1 MMIKICL
8 YSRVVISVELINV
21 CPYIRFANMLHFE
34 QQRGPSKTYDCRFL
48 YAYKGS
54 ATLHMMG
61 KTYQLQKGALA
72 IFQPGT
78 EYIICPTDSITLA
91 VFDFDYTQTH
101 NHTSDYLVPCSP
113 TDFRPEN
120 AHDQIIFTDAAALNQ
135 PFFHPNVKFLE
146 PEISE
151 IIKEFQVKKIFYR
164 EKNSVQFKNLLIDLT
179 RQQQLGNIHNDAVR
193 LVIQYIDQHPT
204 GRISNA
210 QIGLD
215 LNYNPNYLNKLMIQH
230 TGMSLHQYVLQ
241 SRLDYAMTLLHTT
254 DRSVND
260 IALELGFHS
269 LSHFS
274 NYFKKETGTTPML
287 YRRSGML

>member
-1 MMIKICL
+1 MD
-8 YSRVVISVELINV
+8 LINIS
-21 CPYIRFANMLHFE
+21 PYIRFANMLCFE

-48 YAYKGS
+48 YTFKGAATVQMAGQAYR
-54 ATLHMMG
+54 
-61 KTYQLQKGALA
+61 LQKGALV

-78 EYIICPTDSITLA
+78 EYVIHPTDSITLA
-91 VFDFDYTQTH
+91 VFDFDYTQAY
-101 NHTSDYLVPCSP
+101 NHTSDYLVPCPP
-113 TDFRPEN
+113 TVFQSEN
-120 AHDQIIFTDAAALNQ
+120 AHEQVHFTDTPALNE

-151 IIKEFQVKKIFYR
+151 IIKEFQVKRIFFR
-164 EKNSVQFKNLLIDLT
+164 EKNSVQFKNLLIDLI
-179 RQQQLGNIHNDAVR
+179 RHQQLGNIHNDVVR
-193 LVIQYIDQHPT
+193 QVIQYIDKHPT

-210 QIGLD
+210 QIGSD

-230 TGMSLHQYVLQ
+230 TGMTLHQYVLQ

-274 NYFKKETGTTPML
+274 NYFKKETGTTPVL

>member
-1 MMIKICL
+1 M
-8 YSRVVISVELINV
+8 ELINTV
-21 CPYIRFANMLHFE
+21 PYIRFANMLCFE
-34 QQRGPSKTYDCRFL
+34 QPRGPSKTYDCRFL
-48 YAYKGS
+48 YTFKGS
-54 ATLHMMG
+54 ATLHMTG
-61 KTYQLQKGALA
+61 KVYHMQKGALV
-72 IFQPGT
+72 IFQPNT
-78 EYIICPTDSITLA
+78 EYIICPTSSVTLA
-91 VFDFDYTQTH
+91 VFDFDYTQDY

-113 TDFRPEN
+113 TVFRPE
-120 AHDQIIFTDAAALNQ
+120 HGHEQIHFTDVPDLNQ
-135 PFFHPNVKFLE
+135 PFFHSNATFLE

-151 IIKEFQVKKIFYR
+151 IIKEFQVKKIFFR

-179 RQQQLGNIHNDAVR
+179 RHRQLGNIHNDTV
-193 LVIQYIDQHPT
+193 LQVIQYIDRHPT

-230 TGMSLHQYVLQ
+230 TGMTLHQYVLKC
-241 SRLDYAMTLLHTT
+241 RLDYAMTLLHTT

-274 NYFKKETGTTPML
+274 NYFKKETGTTPVL

>member
-1 MMIKICL
+1 M
-8 YSRVVISVELINV
+8 ELINI
-21 CPYIRFANMLHFE
+21 CPYIRFANMLCFE

-48 YAYKGS
+48 YTFKGC
-54 ATLHMMG
+54 ATLYMMG
-61 KTYQLQKGALA
+61 QTYHMQKGTLV

-78 EYIICPTDSITLA
+78 EYRIQPDDSITLA
-91 VFDFDYTQTH
+91 VFDFDYTQAH
-101 NHTSDYLVPCSP
+101 NHTSDYLVPCP
-113 TDFRPEN
+113 PADFRPEN
-120 AHDQIIFTDAAALNQ
+120 AHGQIDFTDAPALNQ

-179 RQQQLGNIHNDAVR
+179 RHRQLGNIHNDTVR
-193 LVIQYIDQHPT
+193 QVIQYIDQHPT

-230 TGMSLHQYVLQ
+230 TGMTLHQYVLQ
-241 SRLDYAMTLLHTT
+241 NRLDYAMTLLHTT

-274 NYFKKETGTTPML
+274 NYFKKETGTTPVL

>member
-1 MMIKICL
+1 M
-8 YSRVVISVELINV
+8 VIFVELIQIS
-21 CPYIRFANMLHFE
+21 PYIRFANMLCFE

-48 YAYKGS
+48 YTFKGS

-72 IFQPGT
+72 IFQPNT
-78 EYIICPTDSITLA
+78 EYIICPNNSVTLA
-91 VFDFDYTQTH
+91 VFDFDYTQTY
-101 NHTSDYLVPCSP
+101 NHTSDYLVPCAP
-113 TDFRPEN
+113 GLFRPEH
-120 AHDQIIFTDAAALNQ
+120 AHEHIQFTDAPGLNQ

-151 IIKEFQVKKIFYR
+151 IIKEFQVRKIFFR

-179 RQQQLGNIHNDAVR
+179 RHQQLGNIHNDTV
-193 LVIQYIDQHPT
+193 LQVIQYIDQHPT

-210 QIGLD
+210 QIGMD

-230 TGMSLHQYVLQ
+230 TGMTLHQYVLQ
-241 SRLDYAMTLLHTT
+241 NRLDYAMSLLHTT
-254 DRSVND
+254 DRSIND

-274 NYFKKETGTTPML
+274 NFFKKATGTTPVL

>member
-1 MMIKICL
+1 M
-8 YSRVVISVELINV
+8 ELINAA
-21 CPYIRFANMLHFE
+21 PYIRFANILCFE

-48 YAYKGS
+48 YTFKGS

-61 KTYQLQKGALA
+61 QSYHMQKGTLV

-78 EYIICPTDSITLA
+78 EYVICPTDSITLA
-91 VFDFDYTQTH
+91 VFDFDYTQSY
-101 NHTSDYLVPCSP
+101 NHTSDYLPPCP
-113 TDFRPEN
+113 PAVFKPED
-120 AHDQIIFTDAAALNQ
+120 AHEQVHFADAPALNQ

-146 PEISE
+146 PEIGE
-151 IIKEFQVKKIFYR
+151 IVKEFQVKKIFFR
-164 EKNSVQFKNLLIDLT
+164 EKNSVQFKSLLIDLT
-179 RQQQLGNIHNDAVR
+179 RHQQLGNIHNDTVR
-193 LVIQYIDQHPT
+193 QVIQYIDQHPT

-230 TGMSLHQYVLQ
+230 TGMTLHQYLLK
-241 SRLDYAMTLLHTT
+241 SRLEYAMTLLHTT

-274 NYFKKETGTTPML
+274 NYFKKETGTTPVL
-287 YRRSGML
+287 YRRGGML

>member
-1 MMIKICL
+1 M
-8 YSRVVISVELINV
+8 ELINTA
-21 CPYIRFANMLHFE
+21 PYIRFANMLCFE

-48 YAYKGS
+48 YTFKGA
-54 ATLHMMG
+54 ATLRMAG
-61 KTYQLQKGALA
+61 QEYQMRKGALV
-72 IFQPGT
+72 IFQPDT
-78 EYIICPTDSITLA
+78 EYVILPSEAITLA
-91 VFDFDYTQTH
+91 VFDFDYTQDY
-101 NHTSDYLVPCSP
+101 NHTSDYLVPCAP
-113 TDFRPEN
+113 LAFHPEN
-120 AHDQIIFTDAAALNQ
+120 AHAQVHFTDAPALNQ

-164 EKNSVQFKNLLIDLT
+164 EKNSVQFQNLLIDLT
-179 RQQQLGNIHNDAVR
+179 RHQQLGNIHNDVVR
-193 LVIQYIDQHPT
+193 QVIQYIDAHGT
-204 GRISNA
+204 GRITNV
-210 QIGLD
+210 QIGSD
-215 LNYNPNYLNKLMIQH
+215 LNDNPNYLNKLMLQH
-230 TGMSLHQYVLQ
+230 TGMTLHQYVLQ

>member
-1 MMIKICL
+1 M
-8 YSRVVISVELINV
+8 ELINV
-21 CPYIRFANMLHFE
+21 SPYIRFANMLCFE

-48 YAYKGS
+48 YTFKGC

-61 KTYQLQKGALA
+61 QVYHMQKGTLV

-78 EYIICPTDSITLA
+78 EYVISPTGSITLA
-91 VFDFDYTQTH
+91 VFDFDYTQAY
-101 NHTSDYLVPCSP
+101 NHTSDYLAPCP
-113 TDFRPEN
+113 LAAFQPEN
-120 AHDQIIFTDAAALNQ
+120 AHQPVCFTDAPALNE
-135 PFFHPNVKFLE
+135 PFVLANGKFLE
-146 PEISE
+146 PEINE
-151 IIKEFQVKKIFYR
+151 IIKEFQVKKIFFR
-164 EKNSVQFKNLLIDLT
+164 EKNSVQFKSLLIDLT
-179 RQQQLGNIHNDAVR
+179 RHQQLGNIHNDTVR
-193 LVIQYIDQHPT
+193 QVIQYIDQHPT

-210 QIGLD
+210 QIGSD

-230 TGMSLHQYVLQ
+230 TGMTLHQYVLQ

-274 NYFKKETGTTPML
+274 NYFKKETGTTPMQ
-287 YRRSGML
+287 YRRGGML

>member
-1 MMIKICL
+1 M
-8 YSRVVISVELINV
+8 ELINV
-21 CPYIRFANMLHFE
+21 CPYIRFANMLCFE

-48 YAYKGS
+48 YTFKGT
-54 ATLHMMG
+54 ATLHMTG
-61 KTYQLQKGALA
+61 KVFHLQKGALV
-72 IFQPGT
+72 IFQPNT
-78 EYIICPTDSITLA
+78 EYIICPTDAVTLA
-91 VFDFDYTQTH
+91 VFDFDYTQDY

-113 TDFRPEN
+113 AVFHPEH
-120 AHDQIIFTDAAALNQ
+120 AHRQIQFADAPALNQ

-151 IIKEFQVKKIFYR
+151 IIKEFQVKKIFFR

-179 RQQQLGNIHNDAVR
+179 RHQQLGNIHNDTV
-193 LVIQYIDQHPT
+193 LQVIQYIDQHPT

-230 TGMSLHQYVLQ
+230 TGMTLHQYVLQ
-241 SRLDYAMTLLHTT
+241 NRLDYAMTLLHTT
-254 DRSVND
+254 ERPIND

-274 NYFKKETGTTPML
+274 NYFKKETGTAPAL

>member
-1 MMIKICL
+1 M
-8 YSRVVISVELINV
+8 ELINTA
-21 CPYIRFANMLHFE
+21 PYIRFANMLCFE

-48 YAYKGS
+48 YTFKGS
-54 ATLHMMG
+54 AILHMTG
-61 KTYQLQKGALA
+61 QQYQMQKGTLV

-78 EYIICPTDSITLA
+78 EYIILPTDSITLA
-91 VFDFDYTQTH
+91 VFDFDYTQDY
-101 NHTSDYLVPCSP
+101 NHTSDYLVPCPP
-113 TDFRPEN
+113 TVFQPER
-120 AHDQIIFTDAAALNQ
+120 AHEQIHFVDVPALNQ

-151 IIKEFQVKKIFYR
+151 IIKEFQVKKILFR
-164 EKNSVQFKNLLIDLT
+164 EKNSVQFKSLLIDLA
-179 RQQQLGNIHNDAVR
+179 RHRQLGNIHNDTVR

-210 QIGLD
+210 QIGAD
-215 LNYNPNYLNKLMIQH
+215 LNYNPNYLNKLMLQH
-230 TGMSLHQYVLQ
+230 TGMTLHQYVLH
-241 SRLDYAMTLLHTT
+241 SRLEYAITLLHTT

-274 NYFKKETGTTPML
+274 NYFKKETGTTPVL

>member
-1 MMIKICL
+1 M
-8 YSRVVISVELINV
+8 ELIHV
-21 CPYIRFANMLHFE
+21 SPYIRFANMLCFE

-48 YAYKGS
+48 YTFKGS
-54 ATLHMMG
+54 ATLRMMG
-61 KTYQLQKGALA
+61 QEYQMHKGTLV
-72 IFQPGT
+72 IFQPNT
-78 EYIICPTDSITLA
+78 EYVICPSGFLTLA
-91 VFDFDYTQTH
+91 VFDFDYTQGY
-101 NHTSDYLVPCSP
+101 NHTSDYLIPCP
-113 TDFRPEN
+113 PAEFQPEH
-120 AHDQIIFTDAAALNQ
+120 AHGQVYFTDAPALNQ

-151 IIKEFQVKKIFYR
+151 IIKEFQVKKIFFR
-164 EKNSVQFKNLLIDLT
+164 EKNSVQFKSLLIDLT
-179 RQQQLGNIHNDAVR
+179 RHQQLGNIHNDAVR
-193 LVIQYIDQHPT
+193 QVIQYIDSHPT

-210 QIGLD
+210 QIGSD
-215 LNYNPNYLNKLMIQH
+215 LNYNPNYLNKLMLQH
-230 TGMSLHQYVLQ
+230 TGMTLHQYVLQ

-274 NYFKKETGTTPML
+274 NYFKKETGTTPVL

>member
-1 MMIKICL
+1 
-8 YSRVVISVELINV
+8 
-21 CPYIRFANMLHFE
+21 MLCFE

-48 YAYKGS
+48 YTFKGAATVQMAGQAYR
-54 ATLHMMG
+54 
-61 KTYQLQKGALA
+61 LQKGALV

-78 EYIICPTDSITLA
+78 EYVIHPTDSITLA
-91 VFDFDYTQTH
+91 VFDFDYTQAY
-101 NHTSDYLVPCSP
+101 NHTSDYLVPCPP
-113 TDFRPEN
+113 TVFQSEN
-120 AHDQIIFTDAAALNQ
+120 AHKQVHFTDTPALNE

-151 IIKEFQVKKIFYR
+151 IIKEFQVKRIFFR
-164 EKNSVQFKNLLIDLT
+164 EKNSVQFKNLLIDLI
-179 RQQQLGNIHNDAVR
+179 RHQQLGNIHNDVVR
-193 LVIQYIDQHPT
+193 QVIQYIDKHPT

-210 QIGLD
+210 QIGSD

-230 TGMSLHQYVLQ
+230 TGMTLHQYVLQ

-274 NYFKKETGTTPML
+274 NYFKKETGTTPVL

>member
-1 MMIKICL
+1 MWYDVENCP
-8 YSRVVISVELINV
+8 VVISVELINIS
-21 CPYIRFANMLHFE
+21 PYIRFANMLCFE

-48 YAYKGS
+48 YTFKGS

-61 KTYQLQKGALA
+61 QKYQLQKGSLA
-72 IFQPGT
+72 IFQPDT
-78 EYIICPTDSITLA
+78 EYVIYPTGPVTLA
-91 VFDFDYTQTH
+91 VFDFDYTQAY
-101 NHTSDYLVPCSP
+101 NRTSDYLVPRSP
-113 TDFRPEN
+113 SDFQPEQ
-120 AHDQIIFTDAAALNQ
+120 AHEQIHFTDAPALNQ

-164 EKNSVQFKNLLIDLT
+164 EKNSVQLKNLLIDLT
-179 RQQQLGNIHNDAVR
+179 RQQQLGNIHNDTVR

-230 TGMSLHQYVLQ
+230 TGMTLHQYVLQ
-241 SRLDYAMTLLHTT
+241 NRLDYAMTLLHTT